1 MKEITGDLKNKRV
14 GDAEIC
20 FEIATAFLRKASQ

>member
-14 GDAEIC
+14 GDTEIC
-20 FEIATAFLRKASQ
+20 FEIATASLWEASQ